1 MYGQMVDVI
10 KDNGKIIK
18 CMEKEIS
25 IGQMENNIVVY
36 IFYSILYR

>member
-1 MYGQMVDVI
+1 MFGQMVDDI

-25 IGQMENNIVVY
+25 IGQMGNNIAVY
-36 IFYSILYR
+36 ILFYLFR